1 MTNKNE
7 NKMRPKQNSMKK
19 KLLYFYS
26 TLVVITLLSS
36 CDTNTIDIEKERQN
50 AVAEAMAEIETD
62 RQQKLEVIEKF
73 YGVFATGDMSVLPD
87 ILAPNYTQF
96 PSDPGQT
103 PDIEGFIKHAQ
114 YFGSMFSDLKGVPT
128 HILVD
133 KDLVHVRS
141 ELEVT
146 HSGEAFGIP
155 KTGKR
160 INVVAFD
167 THHFNKEGKIDKTW
181 HLEDFWGIYSQ
192 LTAE

>member
-1 MTNKNE
+1 
-7 NKMRPKQNSMKK
+7 MKK
-19 KLLYFYS
+19 KLTYFYS
-26 TLVVITLLSS
+26 ILVLIILFSS
-36 CDTNTIDIEKERQN
+36 CDTKNIDIEKERQS
-50 AVAEAMAEIETD
+50 AVEEFVNKMESD
-62 RQQKLEVIEKF
+62 RQQKLDVIKKF
-73 YGVFATGDMSVLPD
+73 YGVFATGDMSVLQEV
-87 ILAPNYTQF
+87 LAENYTQY

-114 YFGSMFSDLKGVPT
+114 DFGNMFSDLKGAPT

-146 HSGEAFGIP
+146 HSGDVFGIP

-160 INVVAFD
+160 IKLVAFD

-181 HLEDFWGIYSQ
+181 HLEDFWGAYSQ
-192 LTAE
+192 ISSK

>member
-1 MTNKNE
+1 MKN
-7 NKMRPKQNSMKK
+7 R
-19 KLLYFYS
+19 LTYFYQI
-26 TLVVITLLSS
+26 LGLIILFSS
-36 CDTNTIDIEKERQN
+36 CDTKNIDIEKERQS
-50 AVAEAMAEIETD
+50 AVEEFVNKMESD
-62 RQQKLEVIEKF
+62 RQQKLDVIEKF

-114 YFGSMFSDLKGVPT
+114 MFGSMFSDLKGVPT

-146 HSGEAFGIP
+146 HTGNAFGIP
-155 KTGKR
+155 KTDKR
-160 INVVAFD
+160 IKLVAFD
-167 THHFNKEGKIDKTW
+167 LHHFNKDGKIDKTW
-181 HLEDFWGIYSQ
+181 HLEDFWGVYSQ
-192 LTAE
+192 INSK

>member
-1 MTNKNE
+1 MKNK
-7 NKMRPKQNSMKK
+7 
-19 KLLYFYS
+19 LIYFYPMLAL
-26 TLVVITLLSS
+26 TLFLGS
-36 CDTNTIDIEKERQN
+36 CNTKNIDIEKEKQN
-50 AVAEAMAEIETD
+50 AVEEYVNKIESD
-62 RQQKLEVIEKF
+62 RQKKLDVVNKF

-87 ILAPNYTQF
+87 ILSPNYTQF

-141 ELEVT
+141 ELKVT
-146 HSGEAFGIP
+146 HSGDAFGIP

-192 LTAE
+192 IKSK

>member
-1 MTNKNE
+1 MKNK
-7 NKMRPKQNSMKK
+7 
-19 KLLYFYS
+19 LIYFYPMLAL
-26 TLVVITLLSS
+26 TLFLGS
-36 CDTNTIDIEKERQN
+36 CNTKNIDIEKEKQN
-50 AVAEAMAEIETD
+50 AVEEYVNKMESD
-62 RQQKLEVIEKF
+62 RQKKLDVINKF

-87 ILAPNYTQF
+87 ILSPNYTQF

-141 ELEVT
+141 ELKVT
-146 HSGEAFGIP
+146 HSGDAFGIP

-192 LTAE
+192 IKSK